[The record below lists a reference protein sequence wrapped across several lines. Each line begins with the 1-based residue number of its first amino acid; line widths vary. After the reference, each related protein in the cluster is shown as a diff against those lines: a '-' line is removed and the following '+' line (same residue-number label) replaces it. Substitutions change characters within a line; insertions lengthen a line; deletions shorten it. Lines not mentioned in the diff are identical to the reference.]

1 MAGLNNKEVKFAY
14 ADSST
19 IYNQATKLEN
29 IIYFIKNGGI
39 NIGDTSISNYITKV
53 SELFNDKGYIR
64 DIELDSIL
72 LDYPT
77 KTEVEEALANLV
89 NSAPE
94 MLDTLYELAKAID
107 DNPNFAADIAQE
119 LSKKV
124 DKIEGMGLSEN
135 DYSDEEKQ
143 KLENL
148 RAYITDVL
156 IGRVQ
161 TLEDKVDIVENKPAY
176 DITDENIEDW
186 NDAGEKVDRLAN
198 VAFTADYNDLINTP
212 QNLSEFNDDTS
223 LNERVG
229 TLEDKMDVVENKPA
243 YGITQENINDWN
255 SKSASVENLHPVA
268 FSGNYNDLENVPT
281 QLSDFTDD
289 TSLNYR
295 VGILE
300 EKTETLE
307 GKVDIIE
314 NKPAYNITDENI
326 TDWNDTGEKVD
337 QLVDVAFSADYND
350 LVNVPTRLSDFNDDT
365 SLNERVET
373 LEDKVDVIEG
383 KPAYNITN
391 ENITDWNDAGQKV
404 DQLSDVAFSGSY
416 THLSDVPVKLTD
428 FEDDLHLND
437 RLIITETSTN
447 IIENKPAY
455 SITDEDINRWDEK
468 QDAIPDLET
477 IRSKASTALQ
487 EHQDLSSLADGVE
500 YINDTKLIYLK
511 HGDTRLEPPIDA
523 TAFIKDGM
531 VNNVAIQKGTGD
543 KVDLD
548 CLVISFNTDA
558 GKDSIE
564 IPLTDI
570 FNPANY
576 YTKSDIDEQNFLQ
589 VTVFNTSYPAA
600 GITADDILKWNT
612 KSASVGDL
620 HKVAFSGNYYD
631 LNNEPTKLSEFTNDL
646 GLSAIA
652 VSGSYMD
659 LIDVPEDIVHD
670 ENYVHTDNNY
680 TTAEKNKLESLYN
693 YNDSSLTNRVTSLE
707 TSTYILETSVNIIEG
722 KPAYGIT
729 NEDINNWNDKQ
740 EYISDLQTIR
750 DGAALGATALQKIKT
765 VNNNDLVGEGNISVG
780 TITGII
786 LNGDSM
792 GTEGI
797 VDLGTVIR
805 ENQDLTSFA
814 NGVVYDN
821 NDKLIYL
828 TNNGNRL
835 PNPIDATD
843 FIKDGMVSDVSI
855 HKGTGDNIQVDCL
868 IISFNTDSGH
878 DDIEI
883 PINRIFNPTNYYT
896 KQDIEDKQYLQSET
910 DPVFSAHIASHIND
924 GSVNYWNNKQDAI
937 PDSSFTYWNNK
948 QDKLTDA
955 SISYWNSKQEA
966 INDASFAD
974 WNSKQDKLSDASI
987 NYWNDKQDKL
997 TDASINYWNNK
1008 QEAISDLET
1017 IRSGAAAGATALQ
1030 DHQPIMTINGNTIV
1044 GEGNVD
1050 ISGLP
1055 DVTSTDNNKI
1065 LMVINGEWQMVTPVF
1080 VYTGPDAPNN
1090 ILGNNGDIYLQP

>member
-14 ADSST
+14 ADSSI

-53 SELFNDKGYIR
+53 SELLNDKNYIR

-72 LDYPT
+72 TDYPT

-107 DNPNFAADIAQE
+107 DNPNFAADIAEE
-119 LSKKV
+119 LAKKV

-176 DITDENIEDW
+176 DITSENIEDW
-186 NDAGEKVDRLAN
+186 NDAGDKVDRLAN

-268 FSGNYNDLENVPT
+268 FSGSYTDLENVPT

-307 GKVDIIE
+307 GKVDVIE
-314 NKPAYNITDENI
+314 NKPAYNITNENI
-326 TDWNDTGEKVD
+326 TDWNDAGEKVD
-337 QLVDVAFSADYND
+337 RLVDVAFSADYND
-350 LVNVPTRLSDFNDDT
+350 LVNVPTQLSDFIDDS

-373 LEDKVDVIEG
+373 LESKAETLEGKVETIEN
-383 KPAYNITN
+383 KPAYNITD
-391 ENITDWNDAGQKV
+391 ENIEDWNDAGQKV
-404 DQLSDVAFSGSY
+404 DQLVNVAFSGSY
-416 THLSDVPVKLTD
+416 NDLSDVPTQLSDFTD
-428 FEDDLHLND
+428 DTLLNE
-437 RLIITETSTN
+437 RVETLEGKTETLEGKVET
-447 IIENKPAY
+447 IENKPAY
-455 SITDEDINRWDEK
+455 NITDASIEYWNEK
-468 QDAIPDLET
+468 QEYISDLQT
-477 IRSKASTALQ
+477 IREGAALGATALQ
-487 EHQDLSSLADGVE
+487 NESDPTVPGHV
-500 YINDTKLIYLK
+500 K
-511 HGDTRLEPPIDA
+511 
-523 TAFIKDGM
+523 
-531 VNNVAIQKGTGD
+531 AITE
-543 KVDLD
+543 
-548 CLVISFNTDA
+548 A
-558 GKDSIE
+558 
-564 IPLTDI
+564 
-570 FNPANY
+570 
-576 YTKSDIDEQNFLQ
+576 
-589 VTVFNTSYPAA
+589 
-600 GITADDILKWNT
+600 DILKWNT
-612 KSASVGDL
+612 MSSSIGDL
-620 HKVAFSGNYYD
+620 TLATVAMTGEYSD
-631 LNNEPTKLSEFTNDL
+631 LLHTPYIPEKLSDLDNDNYT
-646 GLSAIA
+646 
-652 VSGSYMD
+652 VTDQY
-659 LIDVPEDIVHD
+659 
-670 ENYVHTDNNY
+670 YVHTDNNY
-680 TTAEKNKLESLYN
+680 TTAEKNKLADLYN
-693 YNDSSLTNRVTSLE
+693 YDDEALDNRITALE
-707 TSTYILETSVNIIEG
+707 AKEETDPIFTAHIASHITDGSVN
-722 KPAYGIT
+722 YW
-729 NEDINNWNDKQ
+729 NEKQ

-750 DGAALGATALQKIKT
+750 DGAALGATSLQEHQS
-765 VNNNDLVGEGNISVG
+765 L
-780 TITGII
+780 
-786 LNGDSM
+786 DSLAD
-792 GTEGI
+792 GAEY
-797 VDLGTVIR
+797 DS
-805 ENQDLTSFA
+805 TSH
-814 NGVVYDN
+814 
-821 NDKLIYL
+821 LIYL
-828 TNNGNRL
+828 KHGETRL
-835 PNPIDATD
+835 NNPINAAD

-855 HKGTGDNIQVDCL
+855 HKGTGDNVQLDCL

-896 KQDIEDKQYLQSET
+896 KQDIDNKQFLQSET
-910 DPVFSAHIASHIND
+910 DPIFSAHIASHITD
-924 GSVNYWNNKQDAI
+924 GSVNYWNAKQEAI
-937 PDSSFTYWNNK
+937 PDTSFNYWNAKQEAISDLETIRSGAALGATALQSFTESDPIFTGHVTYNITDSSIDDWNSKQPAIPNASINYWNNK
-948 QDKLTDA
+948 Q
-955 SISYWNSKQEA
+955 EA
-966 INDASFAD
+966 ISNASFAD
-974 WNSKQDKLSDASI
+974 WNGKQDKLSDASI
-987 NYWNDKQDKL
+987 NYWNGKQDKL

-1017 IRSGAAAGATALQ
+1017 IRSGAEAGATALQ
-1030 DHQPIMTINGNTIV
+1030 EHQPIMTINGNTIV

-1065 LMVINGEWQMVTPVF
+1065 LMVVNGEWQMVMPVF
-1080 VYTGPDAPNN
+1080 VYTGTTDPDT
-1090 ILGNNGDIYLQP
+1090 ILGNDGDLYLQS

>member
-53 SELFNDKGYIR
+53 SELLNDKNYIR

-72 LDYPT
+72 TDYPT

-107 DNPNFAADIAQE
+107 DNPNFAADIAEE
-119 LSKKV
+119 LAKKV

-176 DITDENIEDW
+176 DITNENIEDW
-186 NDAGEKVDRLAN
+186 NDAGDKVDRLVN
-198 VAFTADYNDLINTP
+198 VAFTADYNDLINKP

-255 SKSASVENLHPVA
+255 SKSASVENLHTVA
-268 FSGNYNDLENVPT
+268 FSGSYTDLENKPT

-307 GKVDIIE
+307 GKVDVIE
-314 NKPAYNITDENI
+314 N
-326 TDWNDTGEKVD
+326 
-337 QLVDVAFSADYND
+337 
-350 LVNVPTRLSDFNDDT
+350 
-365 SLNERVET
+365 
-373 LEDKVDVIEG
+373 

-391 ENITDWNDAGQKV
+391 ENITDWNDAGEKV
-404 DQLSDVAFSGSY
+404 DRLVDVAFSGSY
-416 THLSDVPVKLTD
+416 SDLSNVPTQLSD
-428 FEDDLHLND
+428 FIDDSSLNE
-437 RLIITETSTN
+437 RVETLEGKTETLEGKVETLEDKTETLEGKTETLEN
-447 IIENKPAY
+447 KVEVIENKPAY
-455 SITDEDINRWDEK
+455 NITDASIEYWNEK
-468 QDAIPDLET
+468 QEYISDLQT
-477 IRSKASTALQ
+477 IREGAASGATALQ
-487 EHQDLSSLADGVE
+487 SESDPTVPGHV
-500 YINDTKLIYLK
+500 K
-511 HGDTRLEPPIDA
+511 
-523 TAFIKDGM
+523 
-531 VNNVAIQKGTGD
+531 AITE
-543 KVDLD
+543 
-548 CLVISFNTDA
+548 A
-558 GKDSIE
+558 
-564 IPLTDI
+564 
-570 FNPANY
+570 
-576 YTKSDIDEQNFLQ
+576 
-589 VTVFNTSYPAA
+589 
-600 GITADDILKWNT
+600 DILKWNT
-612 KSASVGDL
+612 MSSSIGDL
-620 HKVAFSGNYYD
+620 TLATVAMTGEYSD
-631 LNNEPTKLSEFTNDL
+631 LLNTPYIPEKLSDLDNDNYT
-646 GLSAIA
+646 
-652 VSGSYMD
+652 VTDQY
-659 LIDVPEDIVHD
+659 
-670 ENYVHTDNNY
+670 YVHTDNNY
-680 TTAEKNKLESLYN
+680 TTAEKNKLADLYN
-693 YNDSSLTNRVTSLE
+693 YDDEALDNRITALE
-707 TSTYILETSVNIIEG
+707 AKEETDPIFTAHIASHITDGSVN
-722 KPAYGIT
+722 Y
-729 NEDINNWNDKQ
+729 WNAKQ

-750 DGAALGATALQKIKT
+750 DGAALGASALQEHQS
-765 VNNNDLVGEGNISVG
+765 L
-780 TITGII
+780 
-786 LNGDSM
+786 DSLAD
-792 GTEGI
+792 GAEY
-797 VDLGTVIR
+797 DS
-805 ENQDLTSFA
+805 TSH
-814 NGVVYDN
+814 
-821 NDKLIYL
+821 LIYL
-828 TNNGNRL
+828 KHGETRL
-835 PNPIDATD
+835 NNPINAAD

-855 HKGTGDNIQVDCL
+855 HKGTGDNVQLDCL

-896 KQDIEDKQYLQSET
+896 KQDIDNKQFLQSET
-910 DPVFSAHIASHIND
+910 DPIFSAHIASHITD
-924 GSVNYWNNKQDAI
+924 GSVNYWNAKQEAI
-937 PDSSFTYWNNK
+937 PDTSFNYWNAKQEAISDLETIRSGATLGATALQSFTESDPIFTGHVTYNITDSSIDDWNSKQPAIPNASINYWNNK
-948 QDKLTDA
+948 Q
-955 SISYWNSKQEA
+955 EA
-966 INDASFAD
+966 ISNASFAD
-974 WNSKQDKLSDASI
+974 WNGKQDKLSDASI
-987 NYWNDKQDKL
+987 NYWNGKQDKL

-1017 IRSGAAAGATALQ
+1017 IRSGAEAGATALQ
-1030 DHQPIMTINGNTIV
+1030 EHQPIMTINGNTIV

-1055 DVTSTDNNKI
+1055 DVSSGDNNKI
-1065 LMVINGEWQMVTPVF
+1065 LMVVNGEWQLVMPVF
-1080 VYTGPDAPNN
+1080 VYTGTTDPET
-1090 ILGNNGDIYLQP
+1090 ILGNNGDLYLQS

>member
-64 DIELDSIL
+64 DIELNSIL

-107 DNPNFAADIAQE
+107 DNPNFAADIAEE
-119 LSKKV
+119 LAKKV

-176 DITDENIEDW
+176 DITSENIEDW

-198 VAFTADYNDLINTP
+198 VAFTADYNDLINKP

-268 FSGNYNDLENVPT
+268 FSGSYTDLENKPT

-307 GKVDIIE
+307 GKVDVVE

-326 TDWNDTGEKVD
+326 TDWNDAGEKVD
-337 QLVDVAFSADYND
+337 RLVDVAFSADYND
-350 LVNVPTRLSDFNDDT
+350 LVNVPTQLSDFIDDS

-373 LEDKVDVIEG
+373 LESKAETLEGKVETIEN
-383 KPAYNITN
+383 KPAYNITD
-391 ENITDWNDAGQKV
+391 ENIEDWNDAGQKV
-404 DQLSDVAFSGSY
+404 DQLVNVAFSGSY
-416 THLSDVPVKLTD
+416 NDLSDVPTQLSDFTD
-428 FEDDLHLND
+428 DTLLNE
-437 RLIITETSTN
+437 RVETLEGKTETLEGKVET
-447 IIENKPAY
+447 IENKPAY
-455 SITDEDINRWDEK
+455 NITDASIEYWNEK
-468 QDAIPDLET
+468 QEYISDLQT
-477 IRSKASTALQ
+477 IREGAALGATALQ
-487 EHQDLSSLADGVE
+487 SESDPTVPGHV
-500 YINDTKLIYLK
+500 K
-511 HGDTRLEPPIDA
+511 
-523 TAFIKDGM
+523 
-531 VNNVAIQKGTGD
+531 AITE
-543 KVDLD
+543 
-548 CLVISFNTDA
+548 A
-558 GKDSIE
+558 
-564 IPLTDI
+564 
-570 FNPANY
+570 
-576 YTKSDIDEQNFLQ
+576 
-589 VTVFNTSYPAA
+589 
-600 GITADDILKWNT
+600 DILKWNT
-612 KSASVGDL
+612 MSSSIGDL
-620 HKVAFSGNYYD
+620 TLATVAMTGEYSD
-631 LNNEPTKLSEFTNDL
+631 LLHTPYIPEKLSDLDNDNYT
-646 GLSAIA
+646 
-652 VSGSYMD
+652 VTDQY
-659 LIDVPEDIVHD
+659 
-670 ENYVHTDNNY
+670 YVHTDNNY
-680 TTAEKNKLESLYN
+680 TTAEKNKLADLYN
-693 YNDSSLTNRVTSLE
+693 YDDEALDNRITALE
-707 TSTYILETSVNIIEG
+707 AKEETDPIFTAHIASHITDGSVN
-722 KPAYGIT
+722 YW
-729 NEDINNWNDKQ
+729 NEKQ

-750 DGAALGATALQKIKT
+750 DGAALGATALQEHQS
-765 VNNNDLVGEGNISVG
+765 L
-780 TITGII
+780 
-786 LNGDSM
+786 DSLAD
-792 GTEGI
+792 GAEY
-797 VDLGTVIR
+797 DS
-805 ENQDLTSFA
+805 TSH
-814 NGVVYDN
+814 
-821 NDKLIYL
+821 LIYL
-828 TNNGNRL
+828 KHGETRL
-835 PNPIDATD
+835 NNPINAAD

-855 HKGTGDNIQVDCL
+855 HKGTGDNAQLDCL

-896 KQDIEDKQYLQSET
+896 KQDIDNKQFLQSET
-910 DPVFSAHIASHIND
+910 DPIFSAHIASHITD
-924 GSVNYWNNKQDAI
+924 GSVNYWNAKQEAI
-937 PDSSFTYWNNK
+937 PDTSFNYWNAKQETISDLETIRSGAALGATALQSFTESDPIFTGHVTYNITDSSIDDWNSKQPAIPNASINYWNNK
-948 QDKLTDA
+948 Q
-955 SISYWNSKQEA
+955 EA
-966 INDASFAD
+966 ISNASFAD

-987 NYWNDKQDKL
+987 NYWNGKQDKLTDASINYWNGKQDKL

-1030 DHQPIMTINGNTIV
+1030 EHQPIMTINGNTIV

-1055 DVTSTDNNKI
+1055 DVSSGDNNKI
-1065 LMVINGEWQMVTPVF
+1065 LMVVNGEWQLVMPVF
-1080 VYTGPDAPNN
+1080 VYTGTTDPDS
-1090 ILGNNGDIYLQP
+1090 ILGNNGDLYLQS

>member
-53 SELFNDKGYIR
+53 SELLNDKNYIR

-107 DNPNFAADIAQE
+107 DNPNFAADIAAE
-119 LSKKV
+119 LAKKV

-156 IGRVQ
+156 IGRVE

-176 DITDENIEDW
+176 DITSENIEDW

-198 VAFTADYNDLINTP
+198 VAFTADYNDLINKP

-268 FSGNYNDLENVPT
+268 FSGLYTDLENVPT

-307 GKVDIIE
+307 EKVEVIE

-326 TDWNDTGEKVD
+326 TDWNDAGEKVD
-337 QLVDVAFSADYND
+337 RLVDVAFSADYND
-350 LVNVPTRLSDFNDDT
+350 LVNVPTQLSDFIDDS

-373 LEDKVDVIEG
+373 LENKTETLEGKFETLEDKTETLENKVEVIEN
-383 KPAYNITN
+383 KPAYNITDA
-391 ENITDWNDAGQKV
+391 NIEYWN
-404 DQLSDVAFSGSY
+404 
-416 THLSDVPVKLTD
+416 
-428 FEDDLHLND
+428 
-437 RLIITETSTN
+437 
-447 IIENKPAY
+447 
-455 SITDEDINRWDEK
+455 EK
-468 QDAIPDLET
+468 QEYISDLQT
-477 IRSKASTALQ
+477 IREGAASGATALQ
-487 EHQDLSSLADGVE
+487 SESDPTVPGHV
-500 YINDTKLIYLK
+500 K
-511 HGDTRLEPPIDA
+511 
-523 TAFIKDGM
+523 
-531 VNNVAIQKGTGD
+531 AITE
-543 KVDLD
+543 
-548 CLVISFNTDA
+548 A
-558 GKDSIE
+558 
-564 IPLTDI
+564 
-570 FNPANY
+570 
-576 YTKSDIDEQNFLQ
+576 
-589 VTVFNTSYPAA
+589 
-600 GITADDILKWNT
+600 DILKWNT
-612 KSASVGDL
+612 MSSSIGDL
-620 HKVAFSGNYYD
+620 TLATVAMTGEYSD
-631 LNNEPTKLSEFTNDL
+631 LLNTPYIPEKLSDLDNDNYT
-646 GLSAIA
+646 
-652 VSGSYMD
+652 VTDQY
-659 LIDVPEDIVHD
+659 
-670 ENYVHTDNNY
+670 YVHTDNNY
-680 TTAEKNKLESLYN
+680 TTAEKNKLADLYN
-693 YNDSSLTNRVTSLE
+693 YNDEALDNRITALE
-707 TSTYILETSVNIIEG
+707 VKEETDPIFTAHIASHITDGSVN
-722 KPAYGIT
+722 YW
-729 NEDINNWNDKQ
+729 NEKQ

-750 DGAALGATALQKIKT
+750 NGAALGATSLQEHQS
-765 VNNNDLVGEGNISVG
+765 L
-780 TITGII
+780 
-786 LNGDSM
+786 DSLAD
-792 GTEGI
+792 GAE
-797 VDLGTVIR
+797 
-805 ENQDLTSFA
+805 
-814 NGVVYDN
+814 YDSTN
-821 NDKLIYL
+821 HLIYL
-828 TNNGNRL
+828 KHGETRL
-835 PNPIDATD
+835 SNPINAAD

-855 HKGTGDNIQVDCL
+855 HKGTGDNVQVDCL

-896 KQDIEDKQYLQSET
+896 KQDIEDKRYLQSET

-924 GSVNYWNNKQDAI
+924 GSVNYWNNKQEAI
-937 PDSSFTYWNNK
+937 PNSSFTYWNNK

-955 SISYWNSKQEA
+955 SISYWNNKQETISDLDTIRSGAALGATALQSFTESDPIFKGHVAYTIKDSSIDDWNSKQPAIPNTSINYWNSKQEA

-974 WNSKQDKLSDASI
+974 WNGKQDKLSDASI
-987 NYWNDKQDKL
+987 NYWNNKQDKL

-1008 QEAISDLET
+1008 QEEISDLQT

-1030 DHQPIMTINGNTIV
+1030 QHQPIMTINGNTIV

-1065 LMVINGEWQMVTPVF
+1065 LMVVNGEWQMVTPVF

>member
-107 DNPNFAADIAQE
+107 DNPNFAADIAEE
-119 LSKKV
+119 LAKKV

-176 DITDENIEDW
+176 DITSENIEDW
-186 NDAGEKVDRLAN
+186 NDAGEKVDR
-198 VAFTADYNDLINTP
+198 
-212 QNLSEFNDDTS
+212 
-223 LNERVG
+223 
-229 TLEDKMDVVENKPA
+229 
-243 YGITQENINDWN
+243 
-255 SKSASVENLHPVA
+255 
-268 FSGNYNDLENVPT
+268 
-281 QLSDFTDD
+281 
-289 TSLNYR
+289 
-295 VGILE
+295 
-300 EKTETLE
+300 
-307 GKVDIIE
+307 
-314 NKPAYNITDENI
+314 
-326 TDWNDTGEKVD
+326 
-337 QLVDVAFSADYND
+337 LVDVAFSADYND
-350 LVNVPTRLSDFNDDT
+350 LVNVPTRLSDFIDDS

-373 LEDKVDVIEG
+373 LESKAEILEGKVETIEN
-383 KPAYNITN
+383 KPAYNITD
-391 ENITDWNDAGQKV
+391 ENIEDWNDAGQKV
-404 DQLSDVAFSGSY
+404 DQLVNVAFSGSY
-416 THLSDVPVKLTD
+416 NDLSDVPTQLSDFTD
-428 FEDDLHLND
+428 DTLLNERVETLEDK
-437 RLIITETSTN
+437 TETLESKVET
-447 IIENKPAY
+447 IENKPAY
-455 SITDEDINRWDEK
+455 NITDASIEYWNEK
-468 QDAIPDLET
+468 QEYISDLET
-477 IRSKASTALQ
+477 IREGAALGATALQ
-487 EHQDLSSLADGVE
+487 SESDPTVPGHV
-500 YINDTKLIYLK
+500 K
-511 HGDTRLEPPIDA
+511 
-523 TAFIKDGM
+523 
-531 VNNVAIQKGTGD
+531 AITE
-543 KVDLD
+543 
-548 CLVISFNTDA
+548 A
-558 GKDSIE
+558 
-564 IPLTDI
+564 
-570 FNPANY
+570 
-576 YTKSDIDEQNFLQ
+576 
-589 VTVFNTSYPAA
+589 
-600 GITADDILKWNT
+600 DILKWNT
-612 KSASVGDL
+612 MSSSIGDL
-620 HKVAFSGNYYD
+620 TLATVAMTGEYSD
-631 LNNEPTKLSEFTNDL
+631 LLHTPYIPEKLSDLDNDNYT
-646 GLSAIA
+646 
-652 VSGSYMD
+652 VTDQY
-659 LIDVPEDIVHD
+659 
-670 ENYVHTDNNY
+670 YVHTDNNY
-680 TTAEKNKLESLYN
+680 TTAEKNKLADLYN
-693 YNDSSLTNRVTSLE
+693 YDDEALDNRITALE
-707 TSTYILETSVNIIEG
+707 AKEETDPIFTAHIASHITDGSVN
-722 KPAYGIT
+722 YW
-729 NEDINNWNDKQ
+729 NEKQ

-750 DGAALGATALQKIKT
+750 NGAALGATSLQEHQS
-765 VNNNDLVGEGNISVG
+765 L
-780 TITGII
+780 
-786 LNGDSM
+786 DSLAD
-792 GTEGI
+792 GAE
-797 VDLGTVIR
+797 
-805 ENQDLTSFA
+805 
-814 NGVVYDN
+814 YDSTN
-821 NDKLIYL
+821 HLIYL
-828 TNNGNRL
+828 KHGETRL
-835 PNPIDATD
+835 SNPINAAD

-855 HKGTGDNIQVDCL
+855 HKGTGDNVQVDCL

-896 KQDIEDKQYLQSET
+896 KQDIEDKRYLQSET
-910 DPVFSAHIASHIND
+910 DPVFSAHIASHITD
-924 GSVNYWNNKQDAI
+924 GSVNYWNNKQEAI

-955 SISYWNSKQEA
+955 SISYWNNKQEAILDASFTYWNNKQETISDLDTIRSGAALGATALQSFTESDPIFKGHVAYTIKDSSIDDWNSKQPAIPNTSINYWNSKQEA

-974 WNSKQDKLSDASI
+974 WNSKQDKLSDTSI
-987 NYWNDKQDKL
+987 NYWNNKQDKL

-1008 QEAISDLET
+1008 QETISDLET

-1030 DHQPIMTINGNTIV
+1030 QHQPIMTINGNTIV

-1065 LMVINGEWQMVTPVF
+1065 LMVVNGEWQMVTPVF

>member
-53 SELFNDKGYIR
+53 SELLNDKNYIR

-72 LDYPT
+72 TDYPT

-107 DNPNFAADIAQE
+107 DNPNFAADIAEE
-119 LSKKV
+119 LAKKV

-176 DITDENIEDW
+176 DITSENIEDW

-229 TLEDKMDVVENKPA
+229 TLEGKMDVVENKPA

-268 FSGNYNDLENVPT
+268 FSGSYTDLENVPT

-295 VGILE
+295 VGTLE
-300 EKTETLE
+300 EKVE
-307 GKVDIIE
+307 VIE

-326 TDWNDTGEKVD
+326 TDWNDAGEKVD

-350 LVNVPTRLSDFNDDT
+350 LVNVPTRLSDFIDDS

-373 LEDKVDVIEG
+373 LENKTETLEGKVETLEDKTETLESKVETIEN
-383 KPAYNITN
+383 KPAYNITDA
-391 ENITDWNDAGQKV
+391 NIEYWNGKQEYI
-404 DQLSDVAFSGSY
+404 SD
-416 THLSDVPVKLTD
+416 L
-428 FEDDLHLND
+428 
-437 RLIITETSTN
+437 
-447 IIENKPAY
+447 
-455 SITDEDINRWDEK
+455 
-468 QDAIPDLET
+468 QT
-477 IRSKASTALQ
+477 IREGAALGATALQ
-487 EHQDLSSLADGVE
+487 SESDPTVPGHV
-500 YINDTKLIYLK
+500 K
-511 HGDTRLEPPIDA
+511 
-523 TAFIKDGM
+523 
-531 VNNVAIQKGTGD
+531 AITE
-543 KVDLD
+543 
-548 CLVISFNTDA
+548 A
-558 GKDSIE
+558 
-564 IPLTDI
+564 
-570 FNPANY
+570 
-576 YTKSDIDEQNFLQ
+576 
-589 VTVFNTSYPAA
+589 
-600 GITADDILKWNT
+600 DILKWNT
-612 KSASVGDL
+612 MSSSIGDL
-620 HKVAFSGNYYD
+620 TLATVAMTGEYSD
-631 LNNEPTKLSEFTNDL
+631 LLNTPYIPEKLSDLDNDNYT
-646 GLSAIA
+646 
-652 VSGSYMD
+652 VTDQY
-659 LIDVPEDIVHD
+659 
-670 ENYVHTDNNY
+670 YVHTDNNY
-680 TTAEKNKLESLYN
+680 TTAEKNKLADLYN
-693 YNDSSLTNRVTSLE
+693 YDDEALDNRITALE
-707 TSTYILETSVNIIEG
+707 VKEETDPIFTAHIASHITDGSVN
-722 KPAYGIT
+722 YW
-729 NEDINNWNDKQ
+729 NEKQ

-750 DGAALGATALQKIKT
+750 NGAALGATSLQEHQS
-765 VNNNDLVGEGNISVG
+765 L
-780 TITGII
+780 
-786 LNGDSM
+786 DSLAD
-792 GTEGI
+792 GAE
-797 VDLGTVIR
+797 
-805 ENQDLTSFA
+805 
-814 NGVVYDN
+814 YDSTN
-821 NDKLIYL
+821 HLIYL
-828 TNNGNRL
+828 KHGETRL
-835 PNPIDATD
+835 SNPINAAD

-855 HKGTGDNIQVDCL
+855 HKGTGDNVQVDCL

-896 KQDIEDKQYLQSET
+896 KQDIEDKRYLQSET
-910 DPVFSAHIASHIND
+910 DPVFSAHIASHITD
-924 GSVNYWNNKQDAI
+924 GSVNYWNNKQEAI

-955 SISYWNSKQEA
+955 SISYWNNKQEAILDASFTYWNNKQETISDLDTIRSGAALGATALQSFTESDPIFKGHVAYTIKDSSIDDWNSKQPAIPNTSINYWNSKQEA

-974 WNSKQDKLSDASI
+974 WNSKQDKLSDTSI
-987 NYWNDKQDKL
+987 NYWNNKQDKL

-1008 QEAISDLET
+1008 QETISDLET

-1030 DHQPIMTINGNTIV
+1030 QHQPIMTINGNTIV

-1065 LMVINGEWQMVTPVF
+1065 LMVVNGEWQMVTPVF

>member
-53 SELFNDKGYIR
+53 SELLNDKNYIR
-64 DIELDSIL
+64 DIELDYIL
-72 LDYPT
+72 TDYPT

-94 MLDTLYELAKAID
+94 MLDTLNELAKAID
-107 DNPNFAADIAQE
+107 DNPNFAADIAEE
-119 LSKKV
+119 LAKKV
-124 DKIEGMGLSEN
+124 DKVEGMGLSEN

-198 VAFTADYNDLINTP
+198 VAFTADYGDLINTP

-243 YGITQENINDWN
+243 YDITQENINDWN

-268 FSGNYNDLENVPT
+268 FSGSYTDLENVPT

-307 GKVDIIE
+307 GKVDVIE
-314 NKPAYNITDENI
+314 N
-326 TDWNDTGEKVD
+326 
-337 QLVDVAFSADYND
+337 
-350 LVNVPTRLSDFNDDT
+350 
-365 SLNERVET
+365 
-373 LEDKVDVIEG
+373 

-404 DQLSDVAFSGSY
+404 DQLVDVAFSADYNDLVNVPTKLTDFIDDTSLNERVEIIEDKVDIIEGKPAYNITSDNINDWNDAGQKVDQLVNVAFSGSY
-416 THLSDVPVKLTD
+416 NDLSDVPTQLSD
-428 FEDDLHLND
+428 FIDDSSLNE
-437 RLIITETSTN
+437 RVETLESKTETLEGKVETLEDKTETLEN
-447 IIENKPAY
+447 KVEVIENKPAY
-455 SITDEDINRWDEK
+455 NITDASIEYWNEK
-468 QDAIPDLET
+468 QEYISDLET
-477 IRSKASTALQ
+477 IREGAALGATALQ
-487 EHQDLSSLADGVE
+487 S
-500 YINDTKLIYLK
+500 
-511 HGDTRLEPPIDA
+511 
-523 TAFIKDGM
+523 FIETDPTVPGHVK
-531 VNNVAIQKGTGD
+531 AITE
-543 KVDLD
+543 
-548 CLVISFNTDA
+548 A
-558 GKDSIE
+558 
-564 IPLTDI
+564 
-570 FNPANY
+570 
-576 YTKSDIDEQNFLQ
+576 
-589 VTVFNTSYPAA
+589 
-600 GITADDILKWNT
+600 DILKWNT
-612 KSASVGDL
+612 MSSSIGDL
-620 HKVAFSGNYYD
+620 TLATVAMTGEYSD
-631 LNNEPTKLSEFTNDL
+631 LLHTPYIPEKLSDLDNDNYT
-646 GLSAIA
+646 
-652 VSGSYMD
+652 VTD
-659 LIDVPEDIVHD
+659 Q
-670 ENYVHTDNNY
+670 NYVHTDNNY
-680 TTAEKNKLESLYN
+680 TTEEKNKLADLYN
-693 YNDSSLTNRVTSLE
+693 YDDEALDNRVTALE
-707 TSTYILETSVNIIEG
+707 EKEETDPIFTAHIASHITDGSVN
-722 KPAYGIT
+722 YW
-729 NEDINNWNDKQ
+729 NEKQ
-740 EYISDLQTIR
+740 EYISDLETIR
-750 DGAALGATALQKIKT
+750 SGAALGATALQEHQS
-765 VNNNDLVGEGNISVG
+765 L
-780 TITGII
+780 
-786 LNGDSM
+786 DSLAD
-792 GTEGI
+792 GAEY
-797 VDLGTVIR
+797 DS
-805 ENQDLTSFA
+805 TSH
-814 NGVVYDN
+814 
-821 NDKLIYL
+821 LIYL
-828 TNNGNRL
+828 KHGETRL
-835 PNPIDATD
+835 NNPINAAD

-910 DPVFSAHIASHIND
+910 DPKFHAHIASHITD
-924 GSVNYWNNKQDAI
+924 GSVNYWNNKQEAI
-937 PDSSFTYWNNK
+937 PDSSFTYWNNKQEAIPDASFTYWNNK

-955 SISYWNSKQEA
+955 SIAYWNNKQEAILDASFTYWNDKQETISDLDTIRSGAALGATALQSFTETDPIFTGHVTYNITDSSIADWNSKQPA
-966 INDASFAD
+966 IPNTSINY
-974 WNSKQDKLSDASI
+974 WNGKQDKLSDASI
-987 NYWNDKQDKL
+987 NYWNGKQDKL
-997 TDASINYWNNK
+997 SDASINYWNNK

-1017 IRSGAAAGATALQ
+1017 IRSGAEAGATALQ
-1030 DHQPIMTINGNTIV
+1030 EHQPIMTINGNTIV

-1065 LMVINGEWQMVTPVF
+1065 LMVVNGEWQMVMPVF
-1080 VYTGPDAPNN
+1080 VYTGTTDPNT
-1090 ILGNNGDIYLQP
+1090 ILGNDGDLYLQS

>member
-64 DIELDSIL
+64 DIELNSIL

-77 KTEVEEALANLV
+77 KTEVEEAVNNLFSRIAGGDIDGNIV
-89 NSAPE
+89 
-94 MLDTLYELAKAID
+94 DTLYELSVALQD
-107 DNPNFAADIAQE
+107 DPEFATHILESITQINEALQNLVDN
-119 LSKKV
+119 KV
-124 DKIEGMGLSEN
+124 DKVPGMGLSEN

-148 RAYITDVL
+148 RAYIVNTL

-176 DITDENIEDW
+176 DITSENIEDW

-212 QNLSEFNDDTS
+212 QNLSDFNDDTS

-268 FSGNYNDLENVPT
+268 FSGSYTDLENVPT

-307 GKVDIIE
+307 GKVETIE

-326 TDWNDTGEKVD
+326 E
-337 QLVDVAFSADYND
+337 
-350 LVNVPTRLSDFNDDT
+350 
-365 SLNERVET
+365 
-373 LEDKVDVIEG
+373 
-383 KPAYNITN
+383 
-391 ENITDWNDAGQKV
+391 DWNDAGQKV
-404 DQLSDVAFSGSY
+404 DQLVNVAFSGSY
-416 THLSDVPVKLTD
+416 NDLSDVPTQLSDFTD
-428 FEDDLHLND
+428 DTLLNERVETLEDK
-437 RLIITETSTN
+437 TETLESKVET
-447 IIENKPAY
+447 IENKPAY
-455 SITDEDINRWDEK
+455 NITDENIEDWNEK
-468 QDAIPDLET
+468 QEYISDLQT
-477 IRSKASTALQ
+477 IREGAALGATALQ
-487 EHQDLSSLADGVE
+487 S
-500 YINDTKLIYLK
+500 
-511 HGDTRLEPPIDA
+511 
-523 TAFIKDGM
+523 FIESDPTVPGHVK
-531 VNNVAIQKGTGD
+531 AITE
-543 KVDLD
+543 
-548 CLVISFNTDA
+548 A
-558 GKDSIE
+558 
-564 IPLTDI
+564 
-570 FNPANY
+570 
-576 YTKSDIDEQNFLQ
+576 
-589 VTVFNTSYPAA
+589 
-600 GITADDILKWNT
+600 DILKWNT
-612 KSASVGDL
+612 MSSSIGDL
-620 HKVAFSGNYYD
+620 TLATVAMTGEYSD
-631 LNNEPTKLSEFTNDL
+631 LLNTPYIPEKLSDLDNDNYT
-646 GLSAIA
+646 
-652 VSGSYMD
+652 VTDQY
-659 LIDVPEDIVHD
+659 
-670 ENYVHTDNNY
+670 YVHTDNNY
-680 TTAEKNKLESLYN
+680 TTAEKNKLADLYN
-693 YNDSSLTNRVTSLE
+693 YDDEALDNRITALE
-707 TSTYILETSVNIIEG
+707 VKEETDPIFTAHIASHITDGSVN
-722 KPAYGIT
+722 YW
-729 NEDINNWNDKQ
+729 NEKQ

-750 DGAALGATALQKIKT
+750 NGAALGATSLQEHQS
-765 VNNNDLVGEGNISVG
+765 L
-780 TITGII
+780 
-786 LNGDSM
+786 DSLAD
-792 GTEGI
+792 GAE
-797 VDLGTVIR
+797 
-805 ENQDLTSFA
+805 
-814 NGVVYDN
+814 YDSTN
-821 NDKLIYL
+821 HLIYL
-828 TNNGNRL
+828 KHGETRL
-835 PNPIDATD
+835 SNPINAAD

-855 HKGTGDNIQVDCL
+855 HKGTGDNVQVDCL

-896 KQDIEDKQYLQSET
+896 KQDIEDKRYLQSET
-910 DPVFSAHIASHIND
+910 DPVFSAHIASHITD
-924 GSVNYWNNKQDAI
+924 GSVNYWNNKQEAI

-955 SISYWNSKQEA
+955 SISYWNNKQEAILDASFTYWNNKQETISDLDTIRSGAALGATALQSFTESDPIFTGHVAYTIKDSSIDDWNSKQPVIPNTSINYWNSKQEA

-974 WNSKQDKLSDASI
+974 WNGKQDKLSDASI
-987 NYWNDKQDKL
+987 NYWNNKQDKL

-1008 QEAISDLET
+1008 QETISDLET

-1030 DHQPIMTINGNTIV
+1030 QHQPIMTINGNTIV

-1065 LMVINGEWQMVTPVF
+1065 LMVVNGEWQMVTPVF

>member
-1 MAGLNNKEVKFAY
+1 MAGLNNKAVKFAY

-53 SELFNDKGYIR
+53 SELLNDKNYIR

-107 DNPNFAADIAQE
+107 DNPNFAADIAEE
-119 LSKKV
+119 LAKKV

-176 DITDENIEDW
+176 DITSENIEDW

-198 VAFTADYNDLINTP
+198 VAFTADYNDLINKP

-268 FSGNYNDLENVPT
+268 FSGSYTDLENVPT

-307 GKVDIIE
+307 GKVDVIE

-326 TDWNDTGEKVD
+326 TDWNDAGEKVD
-337 QLVDVAFSADYND
+337 QLVDVAFSGSYSD
-350 LVNVPTRLSDFNDDT
+350 LSNVPTQLSDFIDDT

-373 LEDKVDVIEG
+373 LESKAETLEGKVETIEN
-383 KPAYNITN
+383 KPAYNITD
-391 ENITDWNDAGQKV
+391 ENIEDWNDAGQKV
-404 DQLSDVAFSGSY
+404 DQLVNVAFSGSY
-416 THLSDVPVKLTD
+416 NDLSDVPTQLSDFTD
-428 FEDDLHLND
+428 DTLLNE
-437 RLIITETSTN
+437 RVETLEGKTETLEN
-447 IIENKPAY
+447 KVEVIENKPAY
-455 SITDEDINRWDEK
+455 NITDASIEYWNEK
-468 QDAIPDLET
+468 QEYISDLQT
-477 IRSKASTALQ
+477 IREGAASGATALQ
-487 EHQDLSSLADGVE
+487 SESDPTVPGHV
-500 YINDTKLIYLK
+500 K
-511 HGDTRLEPPIDA
+511 
-523 TAFIKDGM
+523 
-531 VNNVAIQKGTGD
+531 
-543 KVDLD
+543 
-548 CLVISFNTDA
+548 
-558 GKDSIE
+558 SITE
-564 IPLTDI
+564 
-570 FNPANY
+570 A
-576 YTKSDIDEQNFLQ
+576 
-589 VTVFNTSYPAA
+589 
-600 GITADDILKWNT
+600 DILKWNT
-612 KSASVGDL
+612 MSSSIGDL
-620 HKVAFSGNYYD
+620 TLATVAMTGEYSD
-631 LNNEPTKLSEFTNDL
+631 LLNTPYIPEKLSDLDNDNYT
-646 GLSAIA
+646 
-652 VSGSYMD
+652 VTD
-659 LIDVPEDIVHD
+659 Q
-670 ENYVHTDNNY
+670 NYVHTDNNY
-680 TTAEKNKLESLYN
+680 TTAEKNKLADLYN
-693 YNDSSLTNRVTSLE
+693 YDDEALDNRITALE
-707 TSTYILETSVNIIEG
+707 AKEETDPIFTAHIASHITDGSVN
-722 KPAYGIT
+722 YW
-729 NEDINNWNDKQ
+729 NEKQ

-750 DGAALGATALQKIKT
+750 DGAALGATALQEHQS
-765 VNNNDLVGEGNISVG
+765 L
-780 TITGII
+780 
-786 LNGDSM
+786 DSLAD
-792 GTEGI
+792 GAEY
-797 VDLGTVIR
+797 DS
-805 ENQDLTSFA
+805 TSH
-814 NGVVYDN
+814 
-821 NDKLIYL
+821 LIYL
-828 TNNGNRL
+828 KHGETRL
-835 PNPIDATD
+835 SNPINAAD

-855 HKGTGDNIQVDCL
+855 HKGTGDNVQLDCL

-896 KQDIEDKQYLQSET
+896 KQDIDNKQFLQSET
-910 DPVFSAHIASHIND
+910 DPIFSAHIASHITD
-924 GSVNYWNNKQDAI
+924 GSVNYWNAKQEAI
-937 PDSSFTYWNNK
+937 PDTSFNYWDSKQEAIPDTSFNYWNAKQEAISDLETIRSGAALGATALQSFTESDPIFTGHVTYNITDSSIDDWNSKQPAIPNASINYWNNK
-948 QDKLTDA
+948 Q
-955 SISYWNSKQEA
+955 EA
-966 INDASFAD
+966 ISNASFAD
-974 WNSKQDKLSDASI
+974 WNGKQDKLSDASI
-987 NYWNDKQDKL
+987 NYWNGKQDKL

-1030 DHQPIMTINGNTIV
+1030 EHQPIMTINGNTIV

-1065 LMVINGEWQMVTPVF
+1065 LMVVNGEWQMVMPVF
-1080 VYTGPDAPNN
+1080 VYTGTTDPDT
-1090 ILGNNGDIYLQP
+1090 ILGNNGDLYLQS

>member
-53 SELFNDKGYIR
+53 SELLNDKNYIR

-72 LDYPT
+72 TDYPT

-107 DNPNFAADIAQE
+107 DNPNFAADIAEE
-119 LSKKV
+119 LAKKV

-176 DITDENIEDW
+176 DITSENIEDW

-198 VAFTADYNDLINTP
+198 VAFTADYNDLINKP

-268 FSGNYNDLENVPT
+268 FSGSYTDLENVPT

-307 GKVDIIE
+307 SKVDVIE

-326 TDWNDTGEKVD
+326 TDWNDAGEKVD
-337 QLVDVAFSADYND
+337 QLVDVAFSGSYSD
-350 LVNVPTRLSDFNDDT
+350 LSNVPTQLSDFIDDT

-373 LEDKVDVIEG
+373 LETKTETLEGKVETIEN
-383 KPAYNITN
+383 KPAYNITD
-391 ENITDWNDAGQKV
+391 ENIEDWNDAGQKV
-404 DQLSDVAFSGSY
+404 DQLVNVAFSGSY
-416 THLSDVPVKLTD
+416 NDLSDVPTQLSDFTD
-428 FEDDLHLND
+428 DTLLNE
-437 RLIITETSTN
+437 RVETLEGKTETLESKVET
-447 IIENKPAY
+447 IENKPAY
-455 SITDEDINRWDEK
+455 NITDASIEYWNEK
-468 QDAIPDLET
+468 QEYIPDLEA
-477 IRSKASTALQ
+477 IRDGAALGATALQ
-487 EHQDLSSLADGVE
+487 S
-500 YINDTKLIYLK
+500 
-511 HGDTRLEPPIDA
+511 
-523 TAFIKDGM
+523 FIETDPTVPGHVK
-531 VNNVAIQKGTGD
+531 AITE
-543 KVDLD
+543 
-548 CLVISFNTDA
+548 A
-558 GKDSIE
+558 
-564 IPLTDI
+564 
-570 FNPANY
+570 
-576 YTKSDIDEQNFLQ
+576 
-589 VTVFNTSYPAA
+589 
-600 GITADDILKWNT
+600 DILKWNT
-612 KSASVGDL
+612 MSSSIGDL
-620 HKVAFSGNYYD
+620 TLATVAMTGEYSD
-631 LNNEPTKLSEFTNDL
+631 LLNTPYIPEKLSDLDNDNYT
-646 GLSAIA
+646 
-652 VSGSYMD
+652 VTDQY
-659 LIDVPEDIVHD
+659 
-670 ENYVHTDNNY
+670 YVHTDNNY
-680 TTAEKNKLESLYN
+680 TTAEKNKLADLYN
-693 YNDSSLTNRVTSLE
+693 YDDEALDNRITALE
-707 TSTYILETSVNIIEG
+707 AKEETDPIFTAHIASHITDGSVN
-722 KPAYGIT
+722 YW
-729 NEDINNWNDKQ
+729 NEKQ

-750 DGAALGATALQKIKT
+750 DGAALGATSLQEHQS
-765 VNNNDLVGEGNISVG
+765 L
-780 TITGII
+780 
-786 LNGDSM
+786 DSLAD
-792 GTEGI
+792 GAEY
-797 VDLGTVIR
+797 DS
-805 ENQDLTSFA
+805 TSH
-814 NGVVYDN
+814 
-821 NDKLIYL
+821 LIYL
-828 TNNGNRL
+828 KHGETRL
-835 PNPIDATD
+835 NNPINAAD

-855 HKGTGDNIQVDCL
+855 HKGTGDNVQLDCL

-896 KQDIEDKQYLQSET
+896 KQDIDNKQFLQSET
-910 DPVFSAHIASHIND
+910 DPIFSAHIASHITD
-924 GSVNYWNNKQDAI
+924 GSVNYWNAKQEAI
-937 PDSSFTYWNNK
+937 PDTSFNYWDSKQEAIPDTSFNYWNAKQEAISDLETIRSGAALGATALQSFTESDPIFTGHVTYNITDSSIDDWNSKQPAIPNASINYWNNK
-948 QDKLTDA
+948 Q
-955 SISYWNSKQEA
+955 EA
-966 INDASFAD
+966 ISNASFAD
-974 WNSKQDKLSDASI
+974 WNGKQDKLSDASI
-987 NYWNDKQDKL
+987 NYWNGKQDKL

-1030 DHQPIMTINGNTIV
+1030 EHQPIMTINGNTIV

-1055 DVTSTDNNKI
+1055 DVSSGDNNKI
-1065 LMVINGEWQMVTPVF
+1065 LMVVNGEWQLVMPVF
-1080 VYTGPDAPNN
+1080 VYTGTTDPDS
-1090 ILGNNGDIYLQP
+1090 ILGNNGDLYLQS

>member
-107 DNPNFAADIAQE
+107 DNPNFAADIAEE
-119 LSKKV
+119 LAKKV

-176 DITDENIEDW
+176 DITSENIEDW
-186 NDAGEKVDRLAN
+186 NDAGEKVDRLAD

-223 LNERVG
+223 LNERVE
-229 TLEDKMDVVENKPA
+229 TLEGKMDVVENKPA

-268 FSGNYNDLENVPT
+268 FSGSYTDLENVPT

-307 GKVDIIE
+307 GKVDVIE

-326 TDWNDTGEKVD
+326 TDWNDAGEKVD

-350 LVNVPTRLSDFNDDT
+350 LVNVPTRLSDFIDDS

-373 LEDKVDVIEG
+373 LENKTETLEGKVETLEDKTETLENKVEVIEN
-383 KPAYNITN
+383 KPAYNITDA
-391 ENITDWNDAGQKV
+391 NIEYWN
-404 DQLSDVAFSGSY
+404 
-416 THLSDVPVKLTD
+416 
-428 FEDDLHLND
+428 
-437 RLIITETSTN
+437 
-447 IIENKPAY
+447 
-455 SITDEDINRWDEK
+455 EK
-468 QDAIPDLET
+468 QEYISDLQT
-477 IRSKASTALQ
+477 IREGAASGATALQ
-487 EHQDLSSLADGVE
+487 SESDPTVPGHV
-500 YINDTKLIYLK
+500 K
-511 HGDTRLEPPIDA
+511 
-523 TAFIKDGM
+523 
-531 VNNVAIQKGTGD
+531 AITE
-543 KVDLD
+543 
-548 CLVISFNTDA
+548 A
-558 GKDSIE
+558 
-564 IPLTDI
+564 
-570 FNPANY
+570 
-576 YTKSDIDEQNFLQ
+576 
-589 VTVFNTSYPAA
+589 
-600 GITADDILKWNT
+600 DILKWNT
-612 KSASVGDL
+612 MSSSIGDL
-620 HKVAFSGNYYD
+620 TLATVAMTGEYSD
-631 LNNEPTKLSEFTNDL
+631 LLNTPYIPEKLSDLDNDNYT
-646 GLSAIA
+646 
-652 VSGSYMD
+652 VTDQY
-659 LIDVPEDIVHD
+659 
-670 ENYVHTDNNY
+670 YVHTDNNY
-680 TTAEKNKLESLYN
+680 TTAEKNKLADLYN
-693 YNDSSLTNRVTSLE
+693 YDDEALDNRITALE
-707 TSTYILETSVNIIEG
+707 VKEETDPIFTAHIASHITDGSVN
-722 KPAYGIT
+722 YW
-729 NEDINNWNDKQ
+729 NEKQ
-740 EYISDLQTIR
+740 EYISDLQIIR
-750 DGAALGATALQKIKT
+750 NGAALGATSLQEHQS
-765 VNNNDLVGEGNISVG
+765 L
-780 TITGII
+780 
-786 LNGDSM
+786 DSLA
-792 GTEGI
+792 
-797 VDLGTVIR
+797 D
-805 ENQDLTSFA
+805 
-814 NGVVYDN
+814 GVEYDSTN
-821 NDKLIYL
+821 HLIYL
-828 TNNGNRL
+828 KHGETRL
-835 PNPIDATD
+835 SNPINAAD

-855 HKGTGDNIQVDCL
+855 HKGTGDNVQVDCL

-896 KQDIEDKQYLQSET
+896 KQDIEDKRYLQSET

-924 GSVNYWNNKQDAI
+924 GSVNYWNNKQEAI
-937 PDSSFTYWNNK
+937 PNSSFTYWNNK

-955 SISYWNSKQEA
+955 SISYWNNKQETISDLDTIRSGAALGATALQSFTESDPIFKGHVAYTIKDSSIDDWNSKQPAIPNTSINYWNSKQEA

-974 WNSKQDKLSDASI
+974 WNSKQDKLSDTSI
-987 NYWNDKQDKL
+987 NYWNNKQDKL

-1008 QEAISDLET
+1008 QEEISDLQT

-1030 DHQPIMTINGNTIV
+1030 QHQPIMTINGNTIV

-1065 LMVINGEWQMVTPVF
+1065 LMVVNGEWQMVTPVF